1 MNLSDDQRLEIIKIE
16 MGLIQSTLDKYD
28 DLIFR
33 NRNWFIT
40 LWMGTMGAT
49 FTIKEPLFPLFATML
64 ALLYWFTE
72 GMMRHQYWYKYVLRY
87 RTLRENFNSKSAII
101 SNISLYDLTNRYMD
115 EHGTSN
121 ERLKKSFFKLE
132 PSVIYG
138 LMALCSLIIWLLLIN
153 GTVVFSTNE

>member
-1 MNLSDDQRLEIIKIE
+1 MIISDDQSLEIIKLE
-16 MGLIQSTLDKYD
+16 MSLIQATLDKYD

-49 FTIKEPLFPLFATML
+49 FTLKEPLFPMFAVIL
-64 ALLYWFTE
+64 AFLYWFTE

-87 RTLRENFNSKSAII
+87 RTLRDTFNAAGTKI
-101 SNISLYDLTNRYMD
+101 SDVSLYDLTNHYMD
-115 EHGTSN
+115 DHRSN
-121 ERLKKSFFKLE
+121 GDRFKKSFFKLE

-138 LMALCSLIIWLLLIN
+138 LMAISSFLIWISLQRNFIAFAN
-153 GTVVFSTNE
+153 

>member
-1 MNLSDDQRLEIIKIE
+1 MIISDNQSLEIVKLE
-16 MGLIQSTLDKYD
+16 MGLIQATLDKYD

-49 FTIKEPLFPLFATML
+49 FTLKEPLFPIFAIML
-64 ALLYWFTE
+64 SFLYWFTE

-87 RTLRENFNSKSAII
+87 RTLRDKFNTEGTKI
-101 SNISLYDLTNRYMD
+101 SDISLYDLTNHYMD
-115 EHGTSN
+115 DHGTSKD
-121 ERLKKSFFKLE
+121 RLKKSFFKLE

-138 LMALCSLIIWLLLIN
+138 LMAISSLTIWCLLQKSII
-153 GTVVFSTNE
+153 TFTA